1 MNHEFQT
8 HRVKEQWSCN
18 LCEETFDRQ
27 PLLRDHFELRHESQL
42 VAFQVEDVVSASR
55 RVVIRDAAQEQC
67 PFCLTCPSQTQ
78 KGYASHVGR
87 HLQEI
92 SLAALPVIEAASD
105 DESENGDDD
114 DDDDEDEDDD
124 NDDGSDGGPHPTG
137 NEADDLAGTDDD
149 DDQTV
154 TDHDSDPDSTPASIG
169 SAKPA
174 PTSGH
179 KEMVHS
185 WLNEVRSRTPE
196 RRLSAPA
203 KAIDVKEVSNLSYHI
218 TMIQNLA
225 LDNKSDYI
233 GRYPFIVHHQDNFS

>member
-18 LCEETFDRQ
+18 LCEETFDCQ
-27 PLLRDHFELRHESQL
+27 PLLHDHFELRHENQL
-42 VAFQVEDVVSASR
+42 VAFQAEDVVSTSR

-105 DESENGDDD
+105 DENENGD

-124 NDDGSDGGPHPTG
+124 NDDGSDSGPHPTG

-154 TDHDSDPDSTPASIG
+154 TDHDSDPDSTPALIG

-174 PTSGH
+174 PASGH
-179 KEMVHS
+179 NEMVHS
-185 WLNEVRSRTPE
+185 WLNGARSRMPE
-196 RRLSAPA
+196 RRLSASAYATA
-203 KAIDVKEVSNLSYHI
+203 KAIDVKEVSNLSYHNR
-218 TMIQNLA
+218 MIQDLV
-225 LDNKSDYI
+225 LDNESDYT
-233 GRYPFIVHHQDNFS
+233 GRYLFIVHH

>member
-8 HRVKEQWSCN
+8 HRVKEQWFCN
-18 LCEETFDRQ
+18 LCGETFDCQ
-27 PLLRDHFELRHESQL
+27 PLLHDHFELRHEDPL
-42 VAFQVEDVVSASR
+42 VAFQVEYIVSTSR

-105 DESENGDDD
+105 DENETDDDDDD
-114 DDDDEDEDDD
+114 DDDDE
-124 NDDGSDGGPHPTG
+124 NDDGSDRSPHPTG
-137 NEADDLAGTDDD
+137 NEADDLAGTDGD

-154 TDHDSDPDSTPASIG
+154 KDHDSDHDSTPASIG
-169 SAKPA
+169 SAEPA
-174 PTSGH
+174 QTSGYN
-179 KEMVHS
+179 EMAHS

-196 RRLSAPA
+196 RRALAQANATA
-203 KAIDVKEVSNLSYHI
+203 KAIDVKEVSNFSYHNR
-218 TMIQNLA
+218 MIQDLA
-225 LDNKSDYI
+225 LDNMSGYI
-233 GRYPFIVHHQDNFS
+233 GQHLFMAHH